1 MSIMSQNFRTE
12 ISLDDMTMIKNGLTI
27 LMYDAK
33 NPRNPDF
40 ALLERLN
47 DLSGRLDN
55 LVGKFIEYQNEIE
68 KMAGSPVTKTN
79 GVDD

>member
-1 MSIMSQNFRTE
+1 
-12 ISLDDMTMIKNGLTI
+12 MTMIKNGLSI
-27 LMYDAK
+27 LMHDAK

-47 DLSGRLDN
+47 NLAERLDS

-68 KMAGSPVTKTN
+68 KMAGSPVDQTGGTIE
-79 GVDD
+79 